1 MAFNN
6 FSSPKKLLFMGMV
19 VLTVIAGVVFF
30 AFTSAT
36 GLKGTTTETEIN
48 SSIGINNSVNTLT
61 DRQDE
66 TPPEKLEITDNISK
80 AVLRVDGMSCSGCI
94 YTIKSSLSDFT
105 GVQYVLVNLSNRQVE
120 VYYQSTQLK
129 DVKRIADAITASG
142 YPAKVTE
149 VLSAGQIRKE
159 RDLAAV
165 RSLNYIAS
173 VGEWDI
179 SRNDFNTEQEH
190 AKNRYVLVYGDDIL
204 TSSQGKTL
212 LDNLKSQIASRL
224 IDEGIQMQEIKKAGY
239 TVGKASVDAAF
250 QNYLKQKA
258 VDVEKFKTDLE
269 NAGYSFDYF
278 MKKFE
283 NRVLINRYLED
294 NIFENATNSFEK
306 QRRYA
311 SWFNNA
317 KLLSKVVY
325 YDKEIERLVQ
335 ASSAGGCSGG
345 SSCRAK
351 KQTSP

>member
-1 MAFNN
+1 MDYNN
-6 FSSPKKLLFMGMV
+6 FNSSKKSIVLGIV
-19 VLTVIAGVVFF
+19 VLIVIVGVVFF

-36 GLKGTTTETEIN
+36 GKKETPTEAEKKFST
-48 SSIGINNSVNTLT
+48 GINLPENTLT

-66 TPPEKLEITDNISK
+66 APPEKLEITNDISK
-80 AVLRVDGMSCSGCI
+80 AVLRVEGMSCSGCI
-94 YTIKSSLSDFT
+94 YTIKSSLSGYT
-105 GVQYVLVNLSNRQVE
+105 GVHDVLVNLSAGQTE
-120 VYYQSTQLK
+120 VYYDRTKLK
-129 DVKRIADAITASG
+129 DVNRIADAITASG

-149 VLSAGQIRKE
+149 VLSADQIRKE
-159 RDLAAV
+159 RNLAAA

-190 AKNRYVLVYGDDIL
+190 AKTRYVLVYGNDIFSTTRGSAL
-204 TSSQGKTL
+204 M
-212 LDNLKSQIASRL
+212 DNLKSQIASRL

-239 TVGKASVDAAF
+239 TVSVATVDAEF
-250 QNYLKQKA
+250 KNYIKQKGIA
-258 VDVEKFKTDLE
+258 VEKFKTELE

-294 NIFENATNSFEK
+294 NIFEGAANSFEK

-317 KLLSKVVY
+317 TLLAKVVY
-325 YDKEIERLVQ
+325 YDKEVERLVQ
-335 ASSAGGCSGG
+335 SRSAGGCSGG
-345 SSCRAK
+345 SSCSAK
-351 KQTSP
+351 K